1 MADKTDK
8 NIKIALGLGAI
19 VVGAAVLYRM
29 VSGGNTDDPNKEP
42 RQDTEQEDSEDDYAD
57 PEINNEAISAA
68 IVAEKLNEME
78 KDNGQ
83 GLIPFP
89 TFMKILMFITKQS
102 KVLLKDQKDRITKK
116 RREAFKNKDD
126 DLYKEIVKK
135 TLELDNN
142 IMMTISQVVLDEC
155 DINQM
160 SFQNA
165 QGVYSQNPQ
174 TAEMVQAAMMGKMDA
189 PQNPGA
195 APKLSRAQTSKH
207 LKLTGDLSE
216 VQMKKALTM
225 RQPDPTNEE
234 EMMELINQT
243 MVDQQRMQ
251 DELYFQ
257 SGGEFEDEEFQAS
270 LMYYL
275 QRDPSFK
282 MEFDQFQ
289 RKLQMMQQNL
299 AMQMGGGMGG
309 R

>member
-1 MADKTDK
+1 
-8 NIKIALGLGAI
+8 
-19 VVGAAVLYRM
+19 M
-29 VSGGNTDDPNKEP
+29 VSGGNTDDPEKEP

-155 DINQM
+155 DIN
-160 SFQNA
+160 
-165 QGVYSQNPQ
+165 
-174 TAEMVQAAMMGKMDA
+174 
-189 PQNPGA
+189 
-195 APKLSRAQTSKH
+195 
-207 LKLTGDLSE
+207 
-216 VQMKKALTM
+216 
-225 RQPDPTNEE
+225 
-234 EMMELINQT
+234 
-243 MVDQQRMQ
+243 
-251 DELYFQ
+251 
-257 SGGEFEDEEFQAS
+257 
-270 LMYYL
+270 
-275 QRDPSFK
+275 
-282 MEFDQFQ
+282 
-289 RKLQMMQQNL
+289 
-299 AMQMGGGMGG
+299 
-309 R
+309 